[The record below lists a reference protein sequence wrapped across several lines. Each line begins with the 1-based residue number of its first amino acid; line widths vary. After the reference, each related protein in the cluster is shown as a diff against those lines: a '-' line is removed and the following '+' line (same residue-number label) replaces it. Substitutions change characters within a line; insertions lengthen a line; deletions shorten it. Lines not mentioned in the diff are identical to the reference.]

1 MDVKKNPLQIL
12 FYSMCILTHVALQLV
27 GLFGVLDVE
36 LLRVTGVVVELAAVR
51 EVTRL
56 SLTLFGI
63 QELGLVGVHFEVS
76 AVLLGLP
83 FVLQVALELAGCH
96 IVHHLRVVLHTAQ
109 PHLLP
114 LLLHMGLFVAE
125 LREAEKHSFKFN

>member
-1 MDVKKNPLQIL
+1 
-12 FYSMCILTHVALQLV
+12 MCILTHVALQLV
-27 GLFGVLDVE
+27 GLLGVLDVE

-83 FVLQVALELAGCH
+83 FVLQVALELASGH

-114 LLLHMGLFVAE
+114 LLLHMGLLVAE
-125 LREAEKHSFKFN
+125 LREEEKYSFLFFRKV